1 MSSSSSAARKRG
13 RASAPAAGHKKRD
26 TSAATDSE
34 QVLVKCRELRDE
46 LRNKKLSA
54 SSETAEEATTI
65 PKNIVEVAELSSH
78 QVIQGIENVALEIAH
93 QVLNKQGFSMDIPSR
108 ASSNQVYVKEW
119 DRIVLGEKRSSRKF
133 LNVKVY
139 S

>member
-13 RASAPAAGHKKRD
+13 RASAPAAEHKKRD

-54 SSETAEEATTI
+54 SSETAEDATTI

-133 LNVKVY
+133 LNVKVH